1 MCTSHRE
8 NVPHL
13 FLVVVGGFWLV
24 WCLLINALF
33 CDGGLLCW
41 NAHFGKINGGIWK
54 VVPLCS
60 MLYLWR
66 EMNAH
71 CFEGRELSLV
81 KLKFLLLKTLYEW
94 TSTFYTSLTADY
106 LEFPD
111 ILGFCWSSIVFF
123 ISTIYFICFCLYFLS
138 TLVAPPL
145 CVFQWSFTCQKDN
158 IGIR

>member
-1 MCTSHRE
+1 MNNYYGLVLMCTSHRE

-13 FLVVVGGFWLV
+13 FLDWAAAAGLGVVVDGFLLV

-41 NAHFGKINGGIWK
+41 NARIGKINGGIWK
-54 VVPLCS
+54 VVTLCL

-94 TSTFYTSLTADY
+94 TSTFYTSLTADF
-106 LEFPD
+106 LEFLNT
-111 ILGFCWSSIVFF
+111 LGFF
-123 ISTIYFICFCLYFLS
+123 
-138 TLVAPPL
+138 
-145 CVFQWSFTCQKDN
+145 
-158 IGIR
+158 